1 MENSAQILE
10 EPKETINNNNSNN
23 HKKLNNNNQRKLTLL
38 PLIFLIHFQASG
50 GPFGE
55 EPAVKA
61 AGPLFAILGFL
72 IFPFIWSIPQALLTA
87 ELATAFPGNGGYIIW
102 ASHAFGPFW
111 GFLMGSWKFSSGV
124 INNASYPILCIDYLK
139 LLFPVFTSGLPRF
152 LAISSA
158 TFILSFLNYTSLTI
172 FGYTTVALGTISLM
186 PFLVMAVASIP
197 KIKPHRWISLGQ
209 PGMKRDWNVYFN
221 TLFWNL
227 NYWDNVSIIAGEV
240 VQPQKT
246 FPKAL
251 LSAGILTCLA
261 YVISLMSTI
270 GSLESNQESWDN
282 GFLAEAAGLIVGK
295 WLKIW
300 IEIGVVVSAIGVFE
314 AQLST
319 SSFQLLGMAD
329 TGFLPR
335 CFQLRSKWF
344 DTPWVGILVSSLMT
358 YAVSFLGF
366 TNIISVANFLY
377 GLGMLLEFSS
387 FIWLRWKHP
396 LLMRPFKVPMGLIGS
411 VVMCL
416 VPTGILIYVMAIV
429 SEVVYLVCASL
440 TLAGIVGYFLMSFC
454 KSKRWLEFNKIEDET
469 HEQIESTSEDEGTVL
484 VSW

>member
-1 MENSAQILE
+1 MGNSPQILE
-10 EPKETINNNNSNN
+10 EPKETI
-23 HKKLNNNNQRKLTLL
+23 NNNNQRKLTLL
-38 PLIFLIHFQASG
+38 PLIFLIHFQVSG

-55 EPAVKA
+55 ELAVKA
-61 AGPLFAILGFL
+61 TGPFFAILGFL

-87 ELATAFPGNGGYIIW
+87 ELATTFPGNGGYIIW

-124 INNASYPILCIDYLK
+124 IINASYPIVCIDYLK

-152 LAISSA
+152 LAVSSA

-172 FGYTTVALGTISLM
+172 FSYASVALGTISLM
-186 PFLVMAVASIP
+186 PFLVMATASIP
-197 KIKPHRWISLGQ
+197 KIKPHRWMNLGQ
-209 PGMKRDWNVYFN
+209 PGMKRDWNLYFN

-227 NYWDNVSIIAGEV
+227 NYWDNVSTLAGEV
-240 VQPQKT
+240 EQPQKT

-261 YVISLMSTI
+261 YVISLMSTT
-270 GSLESNQESWDN
+270 GSLELNQERWDD
-282 GFLAEAAGLIVGK
+282 GFLAEAAGMIAGE

-319 SSFQLLGMAD
+319 SSFQLLGMAE

-335 CFQLRSKWF
+335 CFLWRSKWF
-344 DTPWVGILVSSLMT
+344 DTPWVGILVSTLMT
-358 YAVSFLGF
+358 YGVSFMGF

-387 FIWLRWKHP
+387 FIWLRWKYP
-396 LLMRPFKVPMGLIGS
+396 LLKRPFQVPMGIIGS
-411 VVMCL
+411 IVMCL
-416 VPTGILIYVMAIV
+416 VSTGILIYVMAIV
-429 SEVVYLVCASL
+429 NEVVYVVSASL
-440 TLAGIVGYFLMSFC
+440 TLVGVVGYFFMSFC
-454 KSKRWLEFNKIEDET
+454 KSKRWLEFNNVEDEDERR
-469 HEQIESTSEDEGTVL
+469 EQGSGSLSSGWVG
-484 VSW
+484 